1 MDMTRVVFVVVALS
15 ALVHSVTATD
25 LLATFYTRGDDLR
38 VCEHADTCVYDS
50 FTGDYEDCSDLVT
63 SERTIAGQVCVSTV
77 DDSLQVC
84 FDTEGTGYYLNEV
97 DAWTGDDLESVP
109 RTREG
114 MVDVKKFTARA
125 ANLTDGLQQ
134 MCVSI
139 PLVDMDAQ
147 CCFGNEYRVT
157 TYHLLSHA
165 NVYTLGNN
173 GFRSPQSVWGS
184 GRTDLNANKLRFWH
198 SAYNMSCSCQRSTP
212 QVGGLKAPTRI
223 FT

>member
-1 MDMTRVVFVVVALS
+1 MTQVAFVVLALC
-15 ALVHSVTATD
+15 ALLHSVTATD
-25 LLATFYTRGDDLR
+25 LSATLFMRGGDLR
-38 VCEHADTCVYDS
+38 VCEHVDTCVYDS

-63 SERTIAGQVCVSTV
+63 TERTFAGQVCVSTA

-97 DAWTGDDLESVP
+97 NAWTGDDLENVP

-114 MVDVKKFTARA
+114 VADVEQFTARA
-125 ANLTDGLQQ
+125 SNFTDGVEQ

-147 CCFGNEYRVT
+147 CCFGNEYMVT

-173 GFRSPQSVWGS
+173 GLRSLPQSVWGS
-184 GRTDLNANKLRFWH
+184 GRTNLSANKLRFWH
-198 SAYNMSCSCQRSTP
+198 SAYNMSCSCQRSAP
-212 QVGGLKAPTRI
+212 QVGGLNAPTRI